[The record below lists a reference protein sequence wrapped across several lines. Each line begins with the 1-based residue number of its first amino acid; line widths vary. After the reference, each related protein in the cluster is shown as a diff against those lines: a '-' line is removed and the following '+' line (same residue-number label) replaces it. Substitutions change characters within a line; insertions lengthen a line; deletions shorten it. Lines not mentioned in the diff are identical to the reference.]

1 MPTLLEE
8 SLPALYSTLGEVV
21 GCNRE
26 SEINV
31 AFQSALCGVAIVQ
44 TWQEIRRESNQE
56 SLAKEQE
63 INYCQK
69 KLSKTHYLP
78 LAASLIMF
86 ILKSF
91 S

>member
-56 SLAKEQE
+56 SLAKNRKL
-63 INYCQK
+63 ITAK
-69 KLSKTHYLP
+69 KN
-78 LAASLIMF
+78 
-86 ILKSF
+86 
-91 S
+91 